1 MVVPTHSRTEIH
13 RTDRVGWIRALV
25 LGANDGILSTG
36 ALLLGVAGAGADRGQ
51 LVTAGIAALTAGACS
66 MGIGEYV
73 SVSSQRDTEL
83 ADRAAEAAE
92 LAEDPEA
99 ELAELKNI
107 YVARGLPEPLAWD
120 VARALSEDDALGAH
134 LRDELGITDEMR
146 ARPLQAAWSSFCSF
160 AVGALIP
167 LLTAALAPDS
177 IRVAATTVA
186 TILAMLVLG
195 ATGSRLGGAPG
206 WRGAFR
212 VGVGGTAALALT
224 FVIGRLLGT
233 TVA

>member
-1 MVVPTHSRTEIH
+1 M
-13 RTDRVGWIRALV
+13 

-73 SVSSQRDTEL
+73 SVSSQRDAEL

-107 YVARGLPEPLAWD
+107 YVGRGLPEPLAWQ
-120 VARALSEDDALGAH
+120 VAEALTQDDALGAH
-134 LRDELGITDEMR
+134 LRDELGITEEMR
-146 ARPLQAAWSSFCSF
+146 ARPFQAAWSSFLAF

-167 LLTAALAPDS
+167 LLTAALAPAS
-177 IRVAATTVA
+177 IRTVAVTVA
-186 TILAMLVLG
+186 TIVAMVALG
-195 ATGSRLGGAPG
+195 TIGSRLGGAPG
-206 WRGAFR
+206 WRGAVR
-212 VGVGGTAALALT
+212 VGIGGTAALALT
-224 FVIGRLLGT
+224 FGIGWMLGT